1 MDTAIDVSQPSLGY
15 DEEFRARMPKVAP
28 SDDSSTCAVC
38 DLPFTFFFPWKRH
51 KRHCASCGKAV
62 CRGCINWT
70 HPLLPAG
77 TGACNTC
84 IMTTLPHACGLLEEP
99 WFHGTVTRSAAE
111 TRLRRPDSG
120 IGDFLVRFVHDDDHD
135 QRTEDV
141 PAFVIS
147 LRNAPHTV
155 CHILVRG
162 APGNWHLQPGH
173 PYTTIQQLV
182 KSQQGND
189 MLDRAAMVEPGDYLS
204 CPTCQAQLPPNQE
217 DISKAEDCF
226 CRKCGSRFLTL
237 PDARELY
244 NKISLEY
251 LKDETET

>member
-1 MDTAIDVSQPSLGY
+1 MRTHTMFVLVCCVKMFQHRPHFIMSL
-15 DEEFRARMPKVAP
+15 
-28 SDDSSTCAVC
+28 
-38 DLPFTFFFPWKRH
+38 
-51 KRHCASCGKAV
+51 
-62 CRGCINWT
+62 
-70 HPLLPAG
+70 
-77 TGACNTC
+77 
-84 IMTTLPHACGLLEEP
+84 TLCMACGC
-99 WFHGTVTRSAAE
+99 A
-111 TRLRRPDSG
+111 
-120 IGDFLVRFVHDDDHD
+120 
-135 QRTEDV
+135 
-141 PAFVIS
+141 
-147 LRNAPHTV
+147 
-155 CHILVRG
+155 
-162 APGNWHLQPGH
+162 
-173 PYTTIQQLV
+173 V